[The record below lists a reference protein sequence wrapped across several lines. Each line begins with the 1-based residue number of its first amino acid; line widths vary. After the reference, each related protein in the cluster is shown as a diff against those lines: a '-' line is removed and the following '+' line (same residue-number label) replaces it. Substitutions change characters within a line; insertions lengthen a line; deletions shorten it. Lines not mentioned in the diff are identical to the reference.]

1 MMKKK
6 QLLPVLGALNAAFG
20 GMEPRVTKRDSAR
33 FAPGEP
39 LGRALASVLPSQH
52 PELNQLLEAFV
63 ATIPLGI
70 QRSLLAIIYHA
81 LTSERQVLL
90 NFAWAPAYDF
100 ELTIWETVEPEPA
113 HSGMSILLKSR
124 YPDDPS
130 PLTLS

>member
-20 GMEPRVTKRDSAR
+20 GMHPSVTAR
-33 FAPGEP
+33 EAERFGPGAS
-39 LGRALASVLPSQH
+39 LGPALAGVLPRH
-52 PELNQLLEAFV
+52 PELNELLEAFV
-63 ATIPLGI
+63 ATIPLGM
-70 QRSLLAIIYHA
+70 QRSLLSIIHHA

-113 HSGMSILLKSR
+113 HSGISVLLRSR

-130 PLTLS
+130 PLTAS